1 MRPRQAA
8 ALVARREIVER
19 VRDRSLLISTVVTLA
34 ILAAIL
40 VVPTL
45 IGFGGTETYKVAVA
59 GPQAEQVARAAQSNA
74 KTFDAKIEIAR
85 VADER
90 AVRKAVDDE
99 QADAGLAGDAG
110 AIIVRKKLD
119 DNLGNALQQ
128 GSRLLRLEAQP
139 PPPLPVRALQPTD
152 NSDDLQSI
160 AFVAALLLYFQL
172 IGYGFWLASGIVEE
186 KASRIVEVLLATIR
200 ARELLAGK
208 IVGIGLVGLM
218 QLVVIG
224 AGATAL
230 GVATDQV
237 DLTGDTVR
245 AVGVVL
251 AWFVL
256 GYAFYA
262 CLFAVAGALVSRQE
276 DVQNTTTPLSIVLF
290 GSFMLSFA
298 ALDDPA
304 GGLATALSFLPPT
317 APIIAP
323 VRLIAGEMPV
333 EQIVG
338 AVVVLLASTAALV
351 AVAAR
356 IYSHA
361 VLRTGTRVKLLEA
374 WRAAH
379 S

>member
-1 MRPRQAA
+1 MRPRHAA

-19 VRDRSLLISTVVTLA
+19 IRDRSLLISTAVTLA

-40 VVPTL
+40 LIPPL
-45 IGFGGTETYKVAVA
+45 IGIGGTTTYKVAVA
-59 GPQAEQVARAAQSNA
+59 GPQAKQVARAAQRDA
-74 KTFDAKIEIAR
+74 KTFDAKIEIVQ

-90 AVRKAVDDE
+90 AVRKAVDAE
-99 QADAGLAGDAG
+99 KADAGLSGDAR
-110 AIIVRKKLD
+110 AIVVRKKLD
-119 DNLGNALQQ
+119 DKLGNALQE
-128 GSRLLRLEAQP
+128 GSRQLRLQAQP
-139 PPPLPVRALQPTD
+139 PPPLPVHTLLASD
-152 NSDDLQSI
+152 NSDDLQTI
-160 AFVAALLLYFQL
+160 TFVAVLLLYFQL
-172 IGYGFWLASGIVEE
+172 VGYGYWLASGIVEE

-208 IVGIGLVGLM
+208 IVGIGIVGFM
-218 QLVVIG
+218 QLLVIG
-224 AGATAL
+224 VGATAL

-237 DLTGDTVR
+237 SLTGDTAR

-262 CLFAVAGALVSRQE
+262 CLFAVAGALVPRQE
-276 DVQNTTTPLSIVLF
+276 DIQNTTTPLSIVLF

-298 ALDDPA
+298 AIDDPG
-304 GGLATALSFLPPT
+304 GGLATALTFIPPT
-317 APIIAP
+317 APMIAP

-333 EQIVG
+333 EQIVVSV
-338 AVVVLLASTAALV
+338 AVLLAGTAALV
-351 AVAAR
+351 AIAAR
-356 IYSHA
+356 IYSNA

-374 WRAAH
+374 WRSAQ

>member
-1 MRPRQAA
+1 MRPRAAA

-19 VRDRSLLISTVVTLA
+19 LRDRSLLISTVVTLA

-40 VVPTL
+40 VLPTL
-45 IGFGGTETYKVAVA
+45 IGFGGTETYNVAAA
-59 GPQAEQVARAAQSNA
+59 GPQAEQVARAAQRNA
-74 KTFDAKIEIAR
+74 KTFDAKIEIVR

-99 QADAGLAGDAG
+99 RADAGLAGDAG

-119 DNLGNALQQ
+119 DNLGIALQQ

-208 IVGIGLVGLM
+208 IVGIGIVGLM

-237 DLTGDTVR
+237 DLTGDTAR

-298 ALDDPA
+298 AIDDPG
-304 GGLATALSFLPPT
+304 GGLATALSFVPPT

>member
-19 VRDRSLLISTVVTLA
+19 VRDRSLLISTAVTLV

-40 VVPTL
+40 LVPPL
-45 IGFGGTETYKVAVA
+45 VGLGGTTTYKVAVA
-59 GPQAEQVARAAQSNA
+59 GPQAERVARAAQQSA
-74 KTFDAKIEIAR
+74 KTFDAKIEIVG

-90 AVRKAVDDE
+90 AVRTTVDSE
-99 QADAGLAGDAG
+99 KADAGLSGDAG
-110 AIIVRKKLD
+110 AIVVRKKLEG
-119 DNLGNALQQ
+119 NLGNALQE
-128 GSRLLRLEAQP
+128 GSRRLRLQAQP
-139 PPPLPVRALQPTD
+139 PPPLPVRTLQPTG
-152 NSDDLQSI
+152 NSGDVQSV
-160 AFVAALLLYFQL
+160 AFVAVLLLYFQL
-172 IGYGFWLASGIVEE
+172 VGYGYWLASGIVEE

-208 IVGIGLVGLM
+208 IVGIGIVGFI
-218 QLVVIG
+218 QLVVVG
-224 AGATAL
+224 VGATAL

-237 DLTGDTVR
+237 ELTGESAR
-245 AVGVVL
+245 AIGVVL

-262 CLFAVAGALVSRQE
+262 CLFAVAGALVPRQE
-276 DVQNTTTPLSIVLF
+276 DIQNTTTPLSIVLF

-298 ALDDPA
+298 AIDDPG
-304 GGLATALSFLPPT
+304 GGLATALTFIPPT
-317 APIIAP
+317 APMIAP

-333 EQIVG
+333 EQ
-338 AVVVLLASTAALV
+338 VVLSVAALLVGTAALV
-351 AVAAR
+351 GVAAR
-356 IYSHA
+356 MYSNA

-374 WRAAH
+374 WRSAQ

>member
-1 MRPRQAA
+1 MRPRHAA

-19 VRDRSLLISTVVTLA
+19 IRDRSLLISTAVTLA

-40 VVPTL
+40 LIPPL
-45 IGFGGTETYKVAVA
+45 IGIGGTTTYKVAVA
-59 GPQAEQVARAAQSNA
+59 GPQAEQVARTAQRAAKN
-74 KTFDAKIEIAR
+74 FDAKIEIVR

-90 AVRKAVDDE
+90 AVRKAVDAE
-99 QADAGLAGDAG
+99 KADAGLSGDAR
-110 AIIVRKKLD
+110 AIVVRKKLD
-119 DNLGNALQQ
+119 DKLSNALQE
-128 GSRLLRLEAQP
+128 GSRQLRLQAQP
-139 PPPLPVRALQPTD
+139 PPPLPVHTLLASD
-152 NSDDLQSI
+152 NSDDLQTI
-160 AFVAALLLYFQL
+160 TFVAVLLLYFQL
-172 IGYGFWLASGIVEE
+172 VGYGYWLASGIVEE

-208 IVGIGLVGLM
+208 IVGIGIVGFM
-218 QLVVIG
+218 QLLVIG
-224 AGATAL
+224 VGATAL

-237 DLTGDTVR
+237 NLTGDTAR

-262 CLFAVAGALVSRQE
+262 CLFAVAGALVPRQE
-276 DVQNTTTPLSIVLF
+276 DIQNTTTPLSIVLF

-298 ALDDPA
+298 AIDDPG
-304 GGLATALSFLPPT
+304 GGLATALTFIPPT
-317 APIIAP
+317 APMIAP

-333 EQIVG
+333 AQIVVSV
-338 AVVVLLASTAALV
+338 AVLLAGTAALV
-351 AVAAR
+351 GIAAR
-356 IYSHA
+356 MYSNA

-374 WRAAH
+374 WRSAQ

>member
-1 MRPRQAA
+1 
-8 ALVARREIVER
+8 
-19 VRDRSLLISTVVTLA
+19 
-34 ILAAIL
+34 
-40 VVPTL
+40 
-45 IGFGGTETYKVAVA
+45 
-59 GPQAEQVARAAQSNA
+59 
-74 KTFDAKIEIAR
+74 
-85 VADER
+85 
-90 AVRKAVDDE
+90 VRKAVDDE

-208 IVGIGLVGLM
+208 IVGIGIVGLM

-304 GGLATALSFLPPT
+304 GGLATALSFVPPT

-333 EQIVG
+333 EQIIG

>member
-1 MRPRQAA
+1 M
-8 ALVARREIVER
+8 ARREIVER

-40 VVPTL
+40 VIPTL

-59 GPQAEQVARAAQSNA
+59 GPQAEQVARAAQRNA

-110 AIIVRKKLD
+110 AIIVRKTLD

-208 IVGIGLVGLM
+208 IVGIGIVGLM

>member
-1 MRPRQAA
+1 VRPRQAA

-45 IGFGGTETYKVAVA
+45 IGSGGTETYKVAVA
-59 GPQAEQVARAAQSNA
+59 EPQAEQVARAAQRNA

-208 IVGIGLVGLM
+208 IVGIGIVG

-304 GGLATALSFLPPT
+304 GGLATALSFVPPT

-333 EQIVG
+333 EQIIG

>member
-1 MRPRQAA
+1 VRPRQAA

-19 VRDRSLLISTVVTLA
+19 LRDRSLLISTVVTLA

-40 VVPTL
+40 VVPSL
-45 IGFGGTETYKVAVA
+45 IGVGGTETYKVAVA
-59 GPQAEQVARAAQSNA
+59 GPQAEQVARAAQRNA
-74 KTFDAKIEIAR
+74 KTFDAKIETVR

-90 AVRKAVDDE
+90 AVRKAVDAE
-99 QADAGLAGDAG
+99 TADAGLAGDAG

-119 DNLGNALQQ
+119 DNLANALQQ

-208 IVGIGLVGLM
+208 IVGIGIVGLM

-304 GGLATALSFLPPT
+304 GGLATALSFVPPT

-351 AVAAR
+351 AAAAR
-356 IYSHA
+356 IYSNA

-374 WRAAH
+374 WRSTH

>member
-1 MRPRQAA
+1 MRPRYAA

-19 VRDRSLLISTVVTLA
+19 IRDRSLLISTAVTLA

-40 VVPTL
+40 LIPPL
-45 IGFGGTETYKVAVA
+45 IGIGGTKTYKVAVA
-59 GPQAEQVARAAQSNA
+59 GPQAKQLARAAQRDA
-74 KTFDAKIEIAR
+74 KAFDAKIEIVR

-90 AVRKAVDDE
+90 AVRKAVDAE
-99 QADAGLAGDAG
+99 KADAGLSGDAR
-110 AIIVRKKLD
+110 AIVVRKKLD
-119 DNLGNALQQ
+119 DKLGNALQE
-128 GSRLLRLEAQP
+128 GSRQLRLQAQP
-139 PPPLPVRALQPTD
+139 PPPLPVHTLLASD
-152 NSDDLQSI
+152 NSDDLQTI
-160 AFVAALLLYFQL
+160 TFVAVLLLYFQL
-172 IGYGFWLASGIVEE
+172 VGYGYWLASGIVEE

-208 IVGIGLVGLM
+208 IVGIGIVGFM
-218 QLVVIG
+218 QLLVIG
-224 AGATAL
+224 VGATAL

-237 DLTGDTVR
+237 NLTGDTAR

-262 CLFAVAGALVSRQE
+262 CLFAVAGALVPRQE
-276 DVQNTTTPLSIVLF
+276 DIQNTTTPLSIVLF

-298 ALDDPA
+298 AIDDP
-304 GGLATALSFLPPT
+304 GGGRATALTFIPPT
-317 APIIAP
+317 APMIAP

-333 EQIVG
+333 EQIVVSV
-338 AVVVLLASTAALV
+338 AVLLAGTAALV
-351 AVAAR
+351 AIAAR
-356 IYSHA
+356 MYSNA

-374 WRAAH
+374 WRSAQ

>member
-1 MRPRQAA
+1 MRPRHAA

-19 VRDRSLLISTVVTLA
+19 IRDRSLLISTAVTLA

-40 VVPTL
+40 L
-45 IGFGGTETYKVAVA
+45 IPPLVGIGGTTTYKVAVA
-59 GPQAEQVARAAQSNA
+59 GPQAEQVARAAQRDA
-74 KTFDAKIEIAR
+74 KTFDAKIEIVR

-90 AVRKAVDDE
+90 AVRKAVDAE
-99 QADAGLAGDAG
+99 KADAGLSGDAR
-110 AIIVRKKLD
+110 AIVVRKKLD
-119 DNLGNALQQ
+119 DKLGNALQE
-128 GSRLLRLEAQP
+128 GSRQLRLQAQP
-139 PPPLPVRALQPTD
+139 PPPLPVHTLLASD
-152 NSDDLQSI
+152 NSDDLQTI
-160 AFVAALLLYFQL
+160 TFVAVLLLYFQL
-172 IGYGFWLASGIVEE
+172 VGYGYWLASGIVEE

-208 IVGIGLVGLM
+208 IVGIGIVGFM
-218 QLVVIG
+218 QLLVIG
-224 AGATAL
+224 VGATAL

-237 DLTGDTVR
+237 NLTGDTAR

-262 CLFAVAGALVSRQE
+262 CLFAVAGALVPRQE
-276 DVQNTTTPLSIVLF
+276 DIQNTTTPLSIVLF

-298 ALDDPA
+298 AIDDPG
-304 GGLATALSFLPPT
+304 GGLATALTFIPPT
-317 APIIAP
+317 APMIAP

-333 EQIVG
+333 EQIVVSV
-338 AVVVLLASTAALV
+338 AVLLAGTAGLV
-351 AVAAR
+351 AIAAR
-356 IYSHA
+356 MYSNA

-374 WRAAH
+374 WRSAQ

>member
-1 MRPRQAA
+1 MRPRHAA

-19 VRDRSLLISTVVTLA
+19 IRDRSLLISTAVTLA

-40 VVPTL
+40 LIPPL
-45 IGFGGTETYKVAVA
+45 IGIGGTTTYKVAVA
-59 GPQAEQVARAAQSNA
+59 GPQAEQVARAAQRDA
-74 KTFDAKIEIAR
+74 KTFDAKIEIVR

-90 AVRKAVDDE
+90 AVRKAVDAE
-99 QADAGLAGDAG
+99 KADAGLSGDAR
-110 AIIVRKKLD
+110 AIVVRKKLD
-119 DNLGNALQQ
+119 DKLGSALQE
-128 GSRLLRLEAQP
+128 GSRQLRLQAQP
-139 PPPLPVRALQPTD
+139 PPPLPVHTLLASD
-152 NSDDLQSI
+152 NSDDLQTI
-160 AFVAALLLYFQL
+160 TFVAVLLLYFQL
-172 IGYGFWLASGIVEE
+172 VGYGYWLASGIVEE

-208 IVGIGLVGLM
+208 IVGIGIVGFM
-218 QLVVIG
+218 QLLVIG
-224 AGATAL
+224 VGATAL

-237 DLTGDTVR
+237 SLTGDTAR

-262 CLFAVAGALVSRQE
+262 CLFAVAGALVPRQE
-276 DVQNTTTPLSIVLF
+276 DIQNTTTPLSIVLF

-298 ALDDPA
+298 AIDDPG
-304 GGLATALSFLPPT
+304 GGLATALTFIPPT
-317 APIIAP
+317 APMIAP

-333 EQIVG
+333 EQIVVSV
-338 AVVVLLASTAALV
+338 AVLLAGTAALV
-351 AVAAR
+351 AIAAR
-356 IYSHA
+356 IYSNA

-374 WRAAH
+374 WRSAQ

>member
-1 MRPRQAA
+1 VRPREAA

-19 VRDRSLLISTVVTLA
+19 LHDRSLLISTAVTLV
-34 ILAAIL
+34 ILAAVLLI
-40 VVPTL
+40 PPL

-59 GPQAEQVARAAQSNA
+59 GPQAEQVARAAQRTARN
-74 KTFDAKIEIAR
+74 FDAKIETVA

-90 AVRKAVDDE
+90 AVRRAVDSE

-110 AIIVRKKLD
+110 AIIVRGKLD
-119 DNLGNALQQ
+119 DNLGNALQD
-128 GSRLLRLEAQP
+128 GSRLLRLQAQP
-139 PPPLPVRALQPTD
+139 PPPLPVRALHPTG
-152 NSDDLQSI
+152 NSDELQSI

-172 IGYGFWLASGIVEE
+172 VGYGYWLASGIVEE

-200 ARELLAGK
+200 ARALLAGK
-208 IVGIGLVGLM
+208 IVGIGIVGFM
-218 QLVVIG
+218 QLIVIG
-224 AGATAL
+224 IGATAL

-237 DLTGDTVR
+237 DLSGDMMR

-262 CLFAVAGALVSRQE
+262 CLFAVAGALVPRQE
-276 DVQNTTTPLSIVLF
+276 DIQNTTTPLSIVLF

-304 GGLATALSFLPPT
+304 GGLATALSFIPPA

-323 VRLIAGEMPV
+323 VRLIGGQMPI
-333 EQIVG
+333 EQVVG
-338 AVVVLLASTAALV
+338 AVALLLASTAGLV

-356 IYSHA
+356 IYSNA

-374 WRAAH
+374 WRSAQ

>member
-45 IGFGGTETYKVAVA
+45 IGSGGTETYKVAVA
-59 GPQAEQVARAAQSNA
+59 EPQAEQVARAAQRNA

-208 IVGIGLVGLM
+208 IVGIGIVG

-304 GGLATALSFLPPT
+304 GGLATALSFVPPT

-333 EQIVG
+333 EQIIG